1 LNIAMKQRLVGTVV
15 IGCLAII
22 FIPILL
28 DGEGVSAPEMTASI
42 PDVPPMPTVPVIA
55 TQRPDIS
62 PDTLSTPQDT
72 QDNSALESANSRAD
86 QANATTETPPAPEL
100 PRLNTAGLPATWSVR
115 LASFGELANAE
126 ALVDRLRGS
135 GYKGFSRP
143 IETSRGPLT
152 AVYVGPVMTENE
164 ATRLQPEL
172 AGAFE
177 LEGVV
182 VQFGIDELE
191 Q

>member
-1 LNIAMKQRLVGTVV
+1 MKQRLVGTVV
-15 IGCLAII
+15 IACLAII

-28 DGEGVSAPEMTASI
+28 DGEGVSAPEMTATI
-42 PDVPPMPTVPVIA
+42 PESPPMPVVPVIA
-55 TQRPDIS
+55 TQRPEIS
-62 PDTLSTPQDT
+62 PDTVTSPQD
-72 QDNSALESANSRAD
+72 ANTLSD
-86 QANATTETPPAPEL
+86 QANASTDTPPAPEL
-100 PRLNTAGLPATWSVR
+100 PSLNTAGLPATWSVR
-115 LASFGELANAE
+115 LASFGQLANAE
-126 ALVDRLRGS
+126 ALVDRLRES

-143 IETSRGPLT
+143 IETSQGPLT

-164 ATRLQPEL
+164 AARLQPDL
-172 AGAFE
+172 AESFE

>member
-1 LNIAMKQRLVGTVV
+1 MNTAMKQRLVGTVV
-15 IGCLAII
+15 IGCLAIV

-42 PDVPPMPTVPVIA
+42 PEAPPMPIVPVIA
-55 TQRPDIS
+55 AERPEIS
-62 PDTLSTPQDT
+62 PDTLDSSQDESSTELNNVRSDQ
-72 QDNSALESANSRAD
+72 QSAVSD
-86 QANATTETPPAPEL
+86 TPPTPEL
-100 PRLNTAGLPATWSVR
+100 PRLNTAGIPATWSVR
-115 LASFGELANAE
+115 LASFGQMANAE
-126 ALVDRLRGS
+126 SLVDRLREK

-152 AVYVGPVMTENE
+152 GVYVGPVMTENE
-164 ATRLQPEL
+164 AARLQPEL
-172 AGAFE
+172 AAAFD

-182 VQFGIDELE
+182 VQFYINELE